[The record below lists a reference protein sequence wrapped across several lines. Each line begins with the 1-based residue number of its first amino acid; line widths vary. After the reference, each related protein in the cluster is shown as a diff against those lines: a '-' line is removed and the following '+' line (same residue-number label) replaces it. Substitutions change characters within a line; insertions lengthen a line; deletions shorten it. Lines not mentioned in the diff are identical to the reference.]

1 MLKENIKSFSRGER
15 IRKVLTNENFRAIMF
30 TDMDEAL
37 LGIHRDTVQ
46 YSVAVYSLIKF
57 IEQLILKRGL
67 SEEEALD
74 YYDKS
79 IMTRIRMEDYP
90 IFIDDTGV

>member
-1 MLKENIKSFSRGER
+1 MLKENRKSCSKGER
-15 IRKVLTNENFRAIMF
+15 NRKVLTNENFRAIIF

-37 LGIHRDTVQ
+37 LGIHRDTVE
-46 YSVAVYSLIKF
+46 YSVAVYSLISF

-67 SEEEALD
+67 TEEEALE
-74 YYDKS
+74 YYDSK
-79 IMTRIRMEDYP
+79 ILPNEKRLDYP

>member
-1 MLKENIKSFSRGER
+1 MLKENRKSCSKGER
-15 IRKVLTNENFRAIMF
+15 IRKVLTNENFRAIIF

-37 LGIHRDTVQ
+37 LGIHRDKVP

-67 SEEEALD
+67 TEDSALE
-74 YYDKS
+74 YYDQ
-79 IMTRIRMEDYP
+79 RVLPNIRREDYP

>member
-1 MLKENIKSFSRGER
+1 MLKENRKSCSKGER
-15 IRKVLTNENFRAIMF
+15 IRKVLTNENFRAIIF

-37 LGIHRDTVQ
+37 LGIQRDTVE

-67 SEEEALD
+67 TEEEALE
-74 YYDKS
+74 YYEKQ
-79 IMTRIRMEDYP
+79 ILPNVKRLDYP